1 MGGVHIPL
9 TVGDPHYDADAVTV
23 AIVGELDL
31 GTVDLLEEAT
41 RPLVGARR
49 LVLDCAGLD
58 FCDST
63 GLAALIRISGRM
75 NDAGGALTLTHVKA
89 QIRRVIHLTGLT
101 RHLGVADV

>member
-1 MGGVHIPL
+1 MGGVHVPL

-41 RPLVGARR
+41 RPLVGSRR
-49 LVLDCAGLD
+49 LVLDCAGLE

-63 GLAALIRISGRM
+63 GLAALIRIAGRM
-75 NDAGGALTLTHVKA
+75 GDAGGSINLVHVKA

-101 RHLGVADV
+101 RHLGVV